1 MAGQTQWMVIGDLWN
16 KRCYCWTEHNCRMR
30 LVDLGKL
37 DFGGSK
43 VQAIPLDRV
52 RREEM
57 QHRTQDFSQAEHT

>member
-1 MAGQTQWMVIGDLWN
+1 
-16 KRCYCWTEHNCRMR
+16 MR

-52 RREEM
+52 RREEI